1 MADKS
6 GETES
11 ISSEEAVFQSPST
24 SKPPEFYQNF
34 EITQEDGTENFTI
47 YFEMNGHEGK
57 VSVKKT
63 LIECKD
69 FQMKL
74 EPQETQVSKYY
85 LSR

>member
-34 EITQEDGTENFTI
+34 EIITQEDGTENFTI
-47 YFEMNGHEGK
+47 YFEMNGHDGK

-63 LIECKD
+63 LFECKD
-69 FQMKL
+69 FQIKL
-74 EPQETQVSKYY
+74 EPQETQVIAKIA
-85 LSR
+85 

>member
-24 SKPPEFYQNF
+24 SKPHEFYQNF

-47 YFEMNGHEGK
+47 YFEMNGHDGK

-74 EPQETQVSKYY
+74 EPQETQVSKY